1 MPSVLMLTAFL
12 LKEEGGWI
20 VKNFNLQTGVGGGGG
35 GSLIRAFTV
44 MPKPALPLGS
54 NVKCEDLQG
63 SLSKI

>member
-20 VKNFNLQTGVGGGGG
+20 VKNFNLQTGGGGV
-35 GSLIRAFTV
+35 SLIRAFTV
-44 MPKPALPLGS
+44 MPKPVLPLGS

-63 SLSKI
+63 

>member
-20 VKNFNLQTGVGGGGG
+20 VKSFNLQKGGGGG

-44 MPKPALPLGS
+44 VPKPALPLGS

-63 SLSKI
+63 SFSKI

>member
-20 VKNFNLQTGVGGGGG
+20 VKNFNPQMGGG
-35 GSLIRAFTV
+35 GSLVRAFTV
-44 MPKPALPLGS
+44 IPKPALPLAS

-63 SLSKI
+63 SFSKI